1 MSEAERRGTAGA
13 GGRRATLL
21 AVAGLMLA
29 LFLVALDQTI
39 VGTALPQII
48 ADLQGF
54 ERYAWVTTAYLLA
67 STAMIPVIGKLGD
80 IYGRKW
86 FILGGILVFLV
97 GSALCGA
104 AWGMLELIIF
114 RGIQGLGAGMIFA
127 NIFTSVADIFPDPA
141 RRAKYQGVFFGV
153 FALSSVVG
161 PALGGWITD
170 NLDWRWV
177 FYVNLPLGLF
187 SLLALP
193 FALPQST
200 KRRSASIDYPG
211 AVTITASVVALL
223 LALSWVGE
231 GYDWGA
237 TRVVWGFVVSA
248 ALLAAFVPL
257 ELRAREP
264 IIPLSLFG
272 GRVFATASVLM
283 FLVGLGMFGIILYTP
298 LFVQGVLGET
308 ATNSG
313 TVLTPLVLS
322 MTAVGVIGGQII
334 ARVRRVKPFTLLGTV
349 VMTFGT
355 YLLTTLDTGSSTF
368 TVAVFLAVTGLGLGL
383 IMPTVTL
390 AVQSTVPVEILGVA
404 TSATQFIRSLG
415 STVGTAVVGSLVTR
429 GYAEDLAANAPA
441 QAPERLVSALDNPQ
455 ALVNPEAREALSEA
469 ASAFPG
475 GGQVVE
481 GVVSVARDALSGS
494 IHDGFVFVFAA
505 VGASILA
512 ALVMR
517 NVRLE
522 DAPGVASPTAARPAA
537 ETAAS
542 PPLHA
547 PEPSVVPRLA
557 EAFGRDRALSARDEA
572 LRGLLSSV
580 NGMHEPA
587 ERRRAS
593 AALLSLAERIE
604 RGNGDYPNLV
614 RAASE
619 LANGHGGTERE
630 RAVHASRRIV
640 RPLRERLLRE
650 GLGSEPAPAL
660 SSDAP
665 SS

>member
-1 MSEAERRGTAGA
+1 MAEAGYGGAQQGAADA
-13 GGRRATLL
+13 GGNRATVL

-39 VGTALPQII
+39 VGTALPQIV
-48 ADLQGF
+48 ADLEGF

-86 FILGGILVFLV
+86 FILGGIFVFLA

-104 AWGMLELIIF
+104 AWGMIELIIF

-141 RRAKYQGVFFGV
+141 RRAKYQGVFFSV

-161 PALGGWITD
+161 PAMGGWITD

-187 SLLALP
+187 SLFALP
-193 FALPQST
+193 FVLPQSG
-200 KRRSASIDYPG
+200 RRRGARIDFPG
-211 AVTITASVVALL
+211 AITITASVVALL

-231 GYDWGA
+231 GYAWDA
-237 TRVVWGFVVSA
+237 TRVLWGFAVSA
-248 ALLAAFVPL
+248 VLLAVFVPL
-257 ELRAREP
+257 ELRAPEP
-264 IIPLSLFG
+264 VLPLSLFK
-272 GRVFATASVLM
+272 GRVFATGSALM
-283 FLVGLGMFGIILYTP
+283 FLVGIGMFGIILYVP
-298 LFVQGVLGET
+298 LFVQGVLGQT

-322 MTAVGVIGGQII
+322 MTVTGMVGGFLIS
-334 ARVRRVKPFTLLGTV
+334 RVKRVKPFMLFGSI
-349 VMTFGT
+349 VMTLGV
-355 YLLTTLDTGSSTF
+355 YLLTTLGIGSSTL
-368 TVAVFLAVTGLGLGL
+368 TVAVFLGVTGLGLGL

-390 AVQSTVPVEILGVA
+390 AVQSTVPVESLGVA
-404 TSATQFIRSLG
+404 TSSTQFVRSLG
-415 STVGTAVVGSLVTR
+415 STVGTAVVGSFVTR
-429 GYAEDLAANAPA
+429 GYAEDLAANAPS
-441 QAPERLVSALDNPQ
+441 QAPADLVSALDNPQ
-455 ALVNPEAREALSEA
+455 ALVSDEARVALSEA

-475 GGQVVE
+475 GEAMVDEVVD
-481 GVVSVARDALSGS
+481 VAREALSGS
-494 IHDGFVFVFAA
+494 IHDGFVFILVA

-512 ALVMR
+512 ALAMK

-522 DAPGVASPTAARPAA
+522 KQPGVASAGPASRSAA
-537 ETAAS
+537 EGAAS
-542 PPLHA
+542 PSVPV

-557 EAFGRDRALSARDEA
+557 EAFGMDEARNGRDEA

-580 NGMHEPA
+580 NGMSEPA

-604 RGNGDYPNLV
+604 RGNGDYPNLL
-614 RAASE
+614 RAAAG

-630 RAVHASRRIV
+630 RAVCASRTVV
-640 RPLRERLLRE
+640 RTLREKLRE
-650 GLGSEPAPAL
+650 GR
-660 SSDAP
+660 
-665 SS
+665 